1 MSENENITFEDALA
15 ELEDI
20 VHELEES
27 GLTLEDALL
36 KFETGVKLSRLCNKE
51 LDDAEMRI
59 EQLTEGED
67 GVGAERVEIE

>member
-1 MSENENITFEDALA
+1 MSEDENITFEDALT

-36 KFETGVKLSRLCNKE
+36 KFETGVKLSRFCNKG

-59 EQLTEGED
+59 EQLIEGEE
-67 GVGAERVEIE
+67 GVCTERVEIE

>member
-1 MSENENITFEDALA
+1 MSENEDITFEDALA

-36 KFETGVKLSRLCNKE
+36 KFEAGVKLSRLCNKE

-67 GVGAERVEIE
+67 GVGTERVEIE

>member
-1 MSENENITFEDALA
+1 MSENEDITFEDALA

-27 GLTLEDALL
+27 GLTLEDALG
-36 KFETGVKLSRLCNKE
+36 KFETGVKLSRFCNKE

-59 EQLTEGED
+59 EQLIEGEE
-67 GVGAERVEIE
+67 GVHTERVEIE

>member
-1 MSENENITFEDALA
+1 MNENEDITFEDALA
-15 ELEDI
+15 ELDDI

-59 EQLTEGED
+59 EQLTEGEG
-67 GVGAERVEIE
+67 GVWTESVEIE